1 MGNTVLPFIIVVI
14 IYADI
19 ICILKRNSD
28 HLTTLSSPKPEKIAP
43 TPNIMK
49 LLKMNSYYVNRRRDS
64 INHHS
69 LDTETMNIA
78 KNLYREKAD
87 HDDSYL
93 SKVTAAILRVDSS
106 NFNKKEE
113 VNRHPAYLNERNSQG
128 NSTDLLKSKAEKFHH
143 LETPIGAE
151 SSTFNLRKK
160 TSHHSNLKTL
170 PGRTITDS
178 NITDTMTTQ
187 YPMLMM
193 EKIKFVSKK
202 TSENVPDKYK
212 NKPHN
217 LPKPLSSSSSSSA
230 AEMSTAELLNKKLT
244 WLTVK
249 VSLTYGITWL
259 PSIIYY
265 SIVTISPDTFTDEFY
280 VSDTEALVTFFI
292 KFITFF
298 DAILAPVIYC
308 RQSRDFRRAFRD
320 LRRKLVN
327 RKKYVV
333 TKP

>member
-49 LLKMNSYYVNRRRDS
+49 LLKRSSYYVNRRRDG

-78 KNLYREKAD
+78 ENLYREKAD

-93 SKVTAAILRVDSS
+93 SKVTAAILRIDSS

-113 VNRHPAYLNERNSQG
+113 ANRHPAYLNERNSQG
-128 NSTDLLKSKAEKFHH
+128 NSTNLLKSKAEKFHH

-160 TSHHSNLKTL
+160 TNHHSNLKT
-170 PGRTITDS
+170 
-178 NITDTMTTQ
+178 
-187 YPMLMM
+187 
-193 EKIKFVSKK
+193 KK
-202 TSENVPDKYK
+202 TKKTKNTSENVPDKYK
-212 NKPHN
+212 KKPHN

-230 AEMSTAELLNKKLT
+230 AEMTTAELLNKKLT

-249 VSLTYGITWL
+249 ICLTYGITWL

-327 RKKYVV
+327 AKNYVV

>member
-49 LLKMNSYYVNRRRDS
+49 LLKRSSYYVNRRRDG

-69 LDTETMNIA
+69 LETETMNIA
-78 KNLYREKAD
+78 ENLYREKAD

-113 VNRHPAYLNERNSQG
+113 VNSHPAYLNGRNSQG
-128 NSTDLLKSKAEKFHH
+128 NSTNLLKSKAEKFHH
-143 LETPIGAE
+143 LEIPIGAE

-160 TSHHSNLKTL
+160 TNHHSNLKT
-170 PGRTITDS
+170 
-178 NITDTMTTQ
+178 
-187 YPMLMM
+187 
-193 EKIKFVSKK
+193 KK
-202 TSENVPDKYK
+202 TKKTKNTSENVPDKYK
-212 NKPHN
+212 KKPHN

-230 AEMSTAELLNKKLT
+230 AEMTTAELLNKKLT

-249 VSLTYGITWL
+249 ICLTYGITWL

>member
-49 LLKMNSYYVNRRRDS
+49 LLKRNSYYVNRRKDG

-78 KNLYREKAD
+78 ENLYREKAD

-93 SKVTAAILRVDSS
+93 SKVTAAILRVNSS

-128 NSTDLLKSKAEKFHH
+128 NSTNLLKSKAEKFHH
-143 LETPIGAE
+143 LEIPIGAE

-160 TSHHSNLKTL
+160 TNHHSNLKT
-170 PGRTITDS
+170 
-178 NITDTMTTQ
+178 
-187 YPMLMM
+187 
-193 EKIKFVSKK
+193 KK
-202 TSENVPDKYK
+202 TKKTKNTSENVPDKYK
-212 NKPHN
+212 KRPHN

-249 VSLTYGITWL
+249 ICLTYGITWL